1 VRSPARTWPQF
12 WTQAE
17 RSAVI
22 SAISGPG
29 DHDPAPIALERLSGA
44 LMDRYGVAR
53 SAPPTLDDEE
63 ADE

>member
-1 VRSPARTWPQF
+1 M
-12 WTQAE
+12 
-17 RSAVI
+17 I